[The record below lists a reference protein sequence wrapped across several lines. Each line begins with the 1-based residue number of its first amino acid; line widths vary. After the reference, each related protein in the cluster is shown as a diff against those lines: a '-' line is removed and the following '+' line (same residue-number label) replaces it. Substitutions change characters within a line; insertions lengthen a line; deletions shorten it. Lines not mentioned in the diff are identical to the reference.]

1 MQMETV
7 TTGTAVRYFVMAAT
21 PSRLYIFQGT
31 TSLEVNFC
39 LPLGILC
46 ACSLLCLTPCL
57 LSPSWARDFTA
68 QGPWSSIFDNMFP
81 LLSLRSGNVGWMYV
95 WQAVFMSY
103 AEGIAHFTELPGEIP
118 NSELHFY
125 GKQRRSERFAWLA
138 GPGIYHGHLNLGT
151 SPRSSPITYT
161 LIAKSYLFP
170 KCLLFTANLDYAVQN
185 TDAGFRNDS
194 WQC

>member
-118 NSELHFY
+118 NRWSKWEYFFCHHSCQF
-125 GKQRRSERFAWLA
+125 SHSSAVS
-138 GPGIYHGHLNLGT
+138 NLQKLDRQMQML
-151 SPRSSPITYT
+151 SYSRDWWMH
-161 LIAKSYLFP
+161 AK
-170 KCLLFTANLDYAVQN
+170 V
-185 TDAGFRNDS
+185 
-194 WQC
+194 

>member
-31 TSLEVNFC
+31 TSLEVNSC

-46 ACSLLCLTPCL
+46 AHSLLCLTPCL
-57 LSPSWARDFTA
+57 LSRSWAGDFTA
-68 QGPWSSIFDNMFP
+68 QGPWSAYLTTCFFFF
-81 LLSLRSGNVGWMYV
+81 LLRSGNVGWMYV

-118 NSELHFY
+118 NRWS
-125 GKQRRSERFAWLA
+125 K
-138 GPGIYHGHLNLGT
+138 
-151 SPRSSPITYT
+151 
-161 LIAKSYLFP
+161 
-170 KCLLFTANLDYAVQN
+170 
-185 TDAGFRNDS
+185 
-194 WQC
+194 